1 MIRNS
6 KGYTLIEL
14 IVVVVLIG
22 LTLTLTIPRFRDTL
36 LTDDLK
42 TTTRKMVGMINNLR
56 NDAISEQRDYIL
68 RFDLGL
74 NRIWIDSPA
83 MNETERTMAREKA
96 FNLAKGVRILDIQF
110 KGEEKTMAGETGI
123 RVNKRGYV
131 QPSVIHLRSED
142 EKGFTLVLRPFLGR
156 VNILEN
162 YVDIEDL

>member
-1 MIRNS
+1 
-6 KGYTLIEL
+6 LIEL

-42 TTTRKMVGMINNLR
+42 TTTRKVVGMINNLR

-68 RFDLGL
+68 RFDLGM

-83 MNETERTMAREKA
+83 MTESERTMAREKA
-96 FNLAKGVRILDIQF
+96 FNLAKSVRILDIQF

-131 QPSVIHLRSED
+131 QPSVIHLGSED

-156 VNILEN
+156 VNIIEN